1 MHNFCNLTVPS
12 ACKRVF
18 LAVLCKKKRK
28 KAIVFAF
35 LHQRWL
41 HVGAADEARTRYLHL
56 GKVAL
61 YQMSYGRILITLFL
75 RYRGPH
81 KDLRSKGL
89 WGEGENLV
97 FITEVLLA
105 RLPDE

>member
-1 MHNFCNLTVPS
+1 MTTRFELVDEGFADPCLTTWPRHHIGS
-12 ACKRVF
+12 DYYHS
-18 LAVLCKKKRK
+18 
-28 KAIVFAF
+28 I
-35 LHQRWL
+35 
-41 HVGAADEARTRYLHL
+41 GAADEARTRYLHL

-75 RYRGPH
+75 RYRGPR